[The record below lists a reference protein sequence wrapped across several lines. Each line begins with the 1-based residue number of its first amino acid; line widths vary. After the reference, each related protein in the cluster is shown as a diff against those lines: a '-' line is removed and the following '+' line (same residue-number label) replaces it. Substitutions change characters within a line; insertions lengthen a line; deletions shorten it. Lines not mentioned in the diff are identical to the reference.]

1 MGKNGEWWMR
11 VGGSSLIWAL
21 IRKSQSQGKDIIC
34 ISAFFFSFF
43 FSIYLKLPPQGILL
57 KQILAT
63 FVVQNTE
70 IWLRQ
75 VILINSCYRSDVVSF
90 VLLSIC
96 NLIINMHDYYSS
108 QQSQINLL
116 MCTDPNRNRPHVI
129 KGYYYSYFK
138 EIIRKSNYD
147 FPVIRKNILLV
158 LEKKNLSK

>member
-1 MGKNGEWWMR
+1 MMDE
-11 VGGSSLIWAL
+11 GGRILSYLSSYQKKPKS
-21 IRKSQSQGKDIIC
+21 RKRYYLYFYI
-34 ISAFFFSFF
+34 FFSFF

-57 KQILAT
+57 KQIIAT

-138 EIIRKSNYD
+138 EIIWKSNYD

>member
-1 MGKNGEWWMR
+1 MGKMVNDGWGWEDPLLSELLSEKAK
-11 VGGSSLIWAL
+11 VKEKILFVSLH
-21 IRKSQSQGKDIIC
+21 
-34 ISAFFFSFF
+34 FFFSFF

>member
-1 MGKNGEWWMR
+1 MGKMVTDGWGWEDPLLSELLSEIAK
-11 VGGSSLIWAL
+11 VKEKILFGSLH
-21 IRKSQSQGKDIIC
+21 
-34 ISAFFFSFF
+34 FFSFF
-43 FSIYLKLPPQGILL
+43 FSIYLKFPPQGMLL

-96 NLIINMHDYYSS
+96 NLIIIMHDYYSS

-116 MCTDPNRNRPHVI
+116 MCTDPNSNRPQVI

-138 EIIRKSNYD
+138 EITWKSNYD